1 VAGSQVLESVRD
13 EMKLLGTFE
22 GDGASMDSRE
32 DVVVYARLVL
42 SVLSERGKIL
52 AGAVREMEAVVTS
65 LSPGG
70 GGTDEE
76 ERRT

>member
-1 VAGSQVLESVRD
+1 MLESVRD

-70 GGTDEE
+70 GGAEE
-76 ERRT
+76 WRT